1 MSPLARVFVVVN
13 LILSVFFFGSSA
25 TLFAIRVNW
34 RQKALEFNEEAKKG
48 LRELEEKYKTQ
59 GTRLVDL
66 GKLHERLNANYNSVS
81 TEKTNIQNK
90 LTEVEG
96 QVSAAN
102 TRIETEVKEKTQL
115 LATQQDLQKHN
126 TELSGLVETLRKE
139 ADEAKTLAK
148 NANDEYTRIRLD
160 LDKLNGEYS
169 ANLIAFK
176 ELQDKSDAMNTQIA
190 AVARRIPN
198 VELISSP
205 PPIDA
210 VIQAV
215 RNEEKLVV
223 LSVGKEQKV
232 QEGFQFTVYRGDKF
246 VGKVQV
252 IKVYED
258 LAGARVLYTQDG
270 EAIQVGDQ
278 AATQL

>member
-1 MSPLARVFVVVN
+1 VFVVCN

-34 RQKALEFNEEAKKG
+34 RQKALDFRDVAAKSLKEVEESYKK
-48 LRELEEKYKTQ
+48 Q
-59 GTRLVDL
+59 GTRLVEL
-66 GKLHERLNANYNSVS
+66 AKQHAQLAANYNSVS
-81 TEKTNIQNK
+81 SDKTNLQTK

-115 LATQQDLQKHN
+115 LSTQQDLQKHN
-126 TELSGLVETLRKE
+126 TELSGLVENLRKE
-139 ADEAKTLAK
+139 ADEAKVMAK

-160 LDKLNGEYS
+160 LDKLNGDYSKTLVEYQD
-169 ANLIAFK
+169 
-176 ELQDKSDAMNTQIA
+176 LQAKADTMTTQLA
-190 AVARRIPN
+190 AVARRIPDIS
-198 VELISSP
+198 LIAAGIVA
-205 PPIDA
+205 PIDA

-215 RNEEKLVV
+215 RNEDKLVV
-223 LSVGKEQKV
+223 LSVGKDQKV

-252 IKVYED
+252 IKVYDD
-258 LAGARVLYTQDG
+258 LAGARVLYTQEG
-270 EAIQVGDQ
+270 EAIQIGDQ
-278 AATQL
+278 AATNL